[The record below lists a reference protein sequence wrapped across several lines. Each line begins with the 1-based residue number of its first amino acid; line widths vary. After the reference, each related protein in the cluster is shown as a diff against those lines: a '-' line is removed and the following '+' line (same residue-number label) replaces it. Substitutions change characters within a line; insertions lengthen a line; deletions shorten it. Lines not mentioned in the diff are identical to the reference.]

1 MVKAVAIIQILFIL
15 ILVGFSTYQL
25 FQGRLDLSL
34 GVFPLLLGYYVFI
47 TARNRRKQP
56 PAEDKELKNILF

>member
-1 MVKAVAIIQILFIL
+1 MVKTIAIIQILFIL

-34 GVFPLLLGYYVFI
+34 GVFPLLMGYYVFI
-47 TARNRRKQP
+47 TVRNKRKASSGQ
-56 PAEDKELKNILF
+56 DRQ

>member
-1 MVKAVAIIQILFIL
+1 MVKAVAIVQILFIL

-34 GVFPLLLGYYVFI
+34 GVFPLLMGYYVFI
-47 TARNRRKQP
+47 TVRNKRKASSDQ
-56 PAEDKELKNILF
+56 DKQE